1 MGSGLAFVALG
12 LLLMHGL
19 DVRSGWT
26 ALLPGQI
33 FAGIGL
39 GLTNPA
45 LASTAVGV
53 APPAQSGMA
62 SGANNTAR
70 QLGIATGIAALGAI
84 FQHKIHVVLESVL
97 AATPAAGHTAQLA
110 HAAATGSV
118 KSALATR
125 PLAVH
130 AAVERATH
138 QAFVSA
144 FNEIVLVA
152 LAVAIAGYS
161 LVRTRDLLASARA
174 QRAGGPLPGAT
185 VGGAA
190 AADAH
195 AETVAT
201 REPRRTAAL
210 SSRLAPRHERNRRL
224 PSARP
229 VGLACPQSAQLG
241 TQPRRTHQSS
251 RVTKAG
257 GQ

>member
-1 MGSGLAFVALG
+1 MFLYITLFFQNVLGYSPLQAGLRQLPVTSLLLVVAPISGRLSARIAPRLLMGTGLAFVALG

-70 QLGIATGIAALGAI
+70 QLGIATEIAALGAI

-97 AATPAAGHTAQLA
+97 AATPAAGHAAQLA

-152 LAVAIAGYS
+152 LAVAIAGYA
-161 LVRTRDLLASARA
+161 LVRTRDLLASAHA
-174 QRAGGPLPGAT
+174 QRASGPLPGT
-185 VGGAA
+185 TLGGAV

-195 AETVAT
+195 A
-201 REPRRTAAL
+201 
-210 SSRLAPRHERNRRL
+210 
-224 PSARP
+224 
-229 VGLACPQSAQLG
+229 
-241 TQPRRTHQSS
+241 
-251 RVTKAG
+251 
-257 GQ
+257 